1 MLWIDKDK
9 KQPYKIASPHKYK
22 IQVKENT
29 NSRKIKL
36 KDTHRKKRT
45 LK

>member
-1 MLWIDKDK
+1 MLWSDKDK
-9 KQPYKIASPHKYK
+9 KQQYKIVSPRKYK
-22 IQVKENT
+22 IQVKENS
-29 NSRKIKL
+29 NSMKIKL